1 MKHMQQLP
9 IWRDANRLLLAIE
22 KAVAEFPRYHKYTL
36 GSDLRAQA
44 MGICRL
50 IVRAYNEKNDQRRQV
65 NRLVLAVDDLKVQIQ
80 LAKELRVF
88 RHFKVFQDIAE
99 LAVQVGRQ
107 SGGWRRRLEGR
118 DSQNRHATRDGR
130 AESLCAD
137 GAGGRKPAG
146 PA

>member
-1 MKHMQQLP
+1 
-9 IWRDANRLLLAIE
+9 
-22 KAVAEFPRYHKYTL
+22 
-36 GSDLRAQA
+36 

-50 IVRAYNEKNDQRRQV
+50 IVRAYNEKNDPRRQV

-88 RHFKVFQDIAE
+88 RHFKVFQDIAD
-99 LAVQVGRQ
+99 LVVQVGRQ
-107 SGGWRRRLEGR
+107 SGGWRRRLEER
-118 DSQNRHATRDGR
+118 NSRNRYATRDGR